1 MILND
6 DKSFQKN
13 RLIMEFGIFIQPF
26 KKLVNSQSIPSIS
39 DYRVAAGKV
48 RGSYSQFENRVHEFV
63 IFSDVIFAREAA
75 EILVA
80 LNDSLTKFEDL
91 IFNYSTTHIN
101 LDELQNKFKGEL
113 ENVIS
118 KFIELIN
125 DIPIDWQPKIFQ
137 ANTQFTTYLCMLDCT
152 ANARQHLHYFD
163 RYLNL
168 DFFSLYLRNLDRST
182 SIRLVTTKGNNGKNG
197 FGVDRINRVS
207 DLCRQEFND
216 YKLIQLEQ
224 TDFHD
229 RNLRI
234 DEQIFTLG
242 PGTTKAGTFP
252 TNFGPADSSPQA
264 IKILDDLIAKGEVIH
279 ES

>member
-1 MILND
+1 MNV
-6 DKSFQKN
+6 DKPYQKN
-13 RLIMEFGIFIQPF
+13 RLIVEFGILIQPF
-26 KKLVNSQSIPSIS
+26 KELALSQAVPEVE
-39 DYRVAAGKV
+39 DYRKAFAKV
-48 RGSYSQFENRVHEFV
+48 YSGTSQFRAQVTGFATFNDVRFVAEESDISHVEERLRLKYKNLSEIVKQTSINELHKMFIQDFENMKSEFIDKV
-63 IFSDVIFAREAA
+63 
-75 EILVA
+75 
-80 LNDSLTKFEDL
+80 DS
-91 IFNYSTTHIN
+91 
-101 LDELQNKFKGEL
+101 
-113 ENVIS
+113 
-118 KFIELIN
+118 
-125 DIPIDWQPKIFQ
+125 IPIDWQPTIFQ
-137 ANTQFTTYLCMLDCT
+137 ANTPFTTYLCMLDCI
-152 ANARQHLHYFD
+152 ANVRQHLHYFD

-234 DEQIFTLG
+234 DEQIFTIG
-242 PGTTKAGTFP
+242 PGTAKAGTMP

-264 IKILDDLIAKGEVIH
+264 IKILDDLIAIGKVIH

>member
-1 MILND
+1 MNI
-6 DKSFQKN
+6 DKPYQKN
-13 RLIMEFGIFIQPF
+13 RLIMEFGILIQPF
-26 KKLVNSQSIPSIS
+26 EELALSQSVPEVE
-39 DYRVAAGKV
+39 DYRIAFAKV
-48 RGSYSQFENRVHEFV
+48 YSGTSQFRTQVTEFATFNDVKFVAEENDISHVEERLRVKYKNLSEIVKQTSINELHKMFIQDFENMKSEFIDKV
-63 IFSDVIFAREAA
+63 
-75 EILVA
+75 
-80 LNDSLTKFEDL
+80 DS
-91 IFNYSTTHIN
+91 
-101 LDELQNKFKGEL
+101 
-113 ENVIS
+113 
-118 KFIELIN
+118 
-125 DIPIDWQPKIFQ
+125 IPIDWQPTIFQ
-137 ANTQFTTYLCMLDCT
+137 ANTPFTTYLCMLDCI
-152 ANARQHLHYFD
+152 ANVRQHLHYFD

-242 PGTTKAGTFP
+242 PGTNKAGTMP

-264 IKILDDLIAKGEVIH
+264 IKILDDLIAKGKVIH